1 MCHVDGRYDGDL
13 FRVPGDA
20 VSVFGTLVVVSWPLA
35 GSRRTGGRTLRK
47 THLALLSCRN
57 SFDAFHDHF
66 EQNSVCAWTSWKDRG
81 RWSCVLVLAPGTHW
95 RFRFGNRN
103 WKKTPF
109 FIRRTQPVARNSAW
123 RNCFGVDLSISNFGL
138 VCRASRFDHHRHWR
152 NQCRPPFEIK
162 NSNHYATCARSG
174 SWTCLMNSTR
184 RAALKAIG
192 LLGATLPFTACERLI
207 SGVTHHLGQS
217 IPDSL
222 TLPNSS
228 EIDLS
233 FHLLSRAAYGPW
245 PGDLDRVRA
254 IGSEAWIE
262 EQLSPETIDDT
273 SCDLRARRFETIWH
287 EPGTC
292 YEYKKPLLR
301 EEITR
306 HTLLRALYS
315 KRQLLEV
322 MVGFWT
328 DHLNINLEKG
338 DCIYL
343 KPADDRLVIRAHAL
357 GKFSDLIRASATS
370 PAMLV
375 YLDGKENKKK
385 EPGDVPNENY
395 ARELLELHTLGVD
408 GGYTQTD
415 VYEAARS
422 LTGWRLRTGWRKGTV
437 YFDPSLHDDGEKRVL
452 GKIIP
457 AGDGERDVDRL
468 VETACNHP
476 ATARHIATK
485 LVRRFVS
492 EDPPA
497 SLVQRLS
504 TVFTSTGGDIKSLLR
519 AMLTSDEFK
528 LAKGPLHSP

>member
-1 MCHVDGRYDGDL
+1 
-13 FRVPGDA
+13 
-20 VSVFGTLVVVSWPLA
+20 
-35 GSRRTGGRTLRK
+35 
-47 THLALLSCRN
+47 
-57 SFDAFHDHF
+57 
-66 EQNSVCAWTSWKDRG
+66 
-81 RWSCVLVLAPGTHW
+81 
-95 RFRFGNRN
+95 
-103 WKKTPF
+103 
-109 FIRRTQPVARNSAW
+109 
-123 RNCFGVDLSISNFGL
+123 
-138 VCRASRFDHHRHWR
+138 
-152 NQCRPPFEIK
+152 
-162 NSNHYATCARSG
+162 
-174 SWTCLMNSTR
+174 MNSTR
-184 RAALKAIG
+184 RALLKAIG

-207 SGVTHHLGQS
+207 SSVTQQS

-228 EIDLS
+228 EIDPS

-245 PGDLDRVRA
+245 PGDLDRLRA
-254 IGSEAWIE
+254 MGSEAWIE
-262 EQLSPETIDDT
+262 EQLKPDSIDDT

-292 YEYKKPLLR
+292 YEYKKPVLR

-343 KPADDRLVIRAHAL
+343 KPSDDRLVIRAHAL
-357 GKFSDLIRASATS
+357 GKFKDLIRSSATS

-375 YLDGKENKKK
+375 YLDGKENQKK

-408 GGYTQTD
+408 GGYTQQD

-422 LTGWRLRTGWRKGTV
+422 LTGWKLRTRWRKGTV
-437 YFDPSLHDDGEKRVL
+437 YFDQTLHDDGEKHVL
-452 GKIIP
+452 GRVIP
-457 AGDGERDVDRL
+457 AGGGERDVDRL
-468 VETACNHP
+468 VEIACNHP
-476 ATARHIATK
+476 ATAHHIAVK

-497 SLVQRLS
+497 SLVQRLA
-504 TVFTSTGGDIKSLLR
+504 TVFTTTDGDIKSVLR
-519 AMLTSDEFK
+519 ALLTSGEFK
-528 LAKGPLHSP
+528 AAKGLKFKRPFQYIVSCLRALAADTHAHQPLIEYLQRMGQGPFQYPTPDGYPDRIAPWLGTLLWRWNFAFSAASDRVPTVTVPLEQLAQAIGGTTPFQPEQLVSYFIGRRGSDAEIAALRNYRNHNHAELVSLVLASPAFQRC